1 MQFSKRLVA
10 LGATTAIIISACSGS
25 SATPS
30 PTAAPSS
37 AAPTAAPSS
46 AAPAASASASAA
58 PSASAAAPSAS
69 AVQANLKIGVVT
81 DIGTLND
88 KGYNEYTFKGA
99 QDGAAAIGSAA
110 PQSIVPK
117 DASEYAA
124 DIKQFVDQNYDV
136 IVTVGFNLTNDT
148 VAAAKANPKIHF
160 VGVDQ
165 SPVCV
170 DPTGKPDPTF
180 ACKGDAKTV
189 LPNYTSLYFAEDQA
203 GYLAGIVA
211 AYASKN
217 NVIGAIGG
225 TTLCA
230 PCVRY
235 IQGYDM
241 GAKSVK
247 STITVKAAYVTND
260 FSAAAF
266 NDPAGGKAFASTFIS
281 TNKPDVLFQ
290 VAGKTGNGV
299 LEAACKAGIY
309 GIGVDVDQWTS
320 LNAANDPTYGCIIT
334 SAEKH
339 VESATSQA
347 IQEIAAGTLQAG
359 DVLNNAANDG
369 IGASDFH
376 DKASMFGPEVTQ
388 ALSTALAAMKA
399 GTLQT
404 CPAGSACGNPKAP
417 LP

>member
-1 MQFSKRLVA
+1 MEECALQLSKRLIA
-10 LGATTAIIISACSGS
+10 LGASSAILISACGGA
-25 SATPS
+25 SATPA
-30 PTAAPSS
+30 PTSAPT

-46 AAPAASASASAA
+46 AAPSMAESMAPTAA
-58 PSASAAAPSAS
+58 PSPT

-99 QDGAAAIGSAA
+99 EDGAKAIGSAE

-124 DIKQFVDQNYDV
+124 DIAQFVNQKYDI
-136 IVTVGFNLTNDT
+136 IVTVGFNLTTDT
-148 VAAAKANPKIHF
+148 VTAAKANPSIRF

-170 DPTGKPDPTF
+170 DPQGNPDPTF

-211 AYASKN
+211 AYASQSGS
-217 NVIGAIGG
+217 IGAIGG

-241 GAKSVK
+241 GAKSIK
-247 STITVKAAYVTND
+247 STIKVTAAYVTND

-266 NDPAGGKAFASTFIS
+266 NDPIGGKAFATTFIS

-299 LEAACKAGIY
+299 LEAACQAKIY
-309 GIGVDVDQWTS
+309 GIGVDVDQYVS

-347 IQEIAAGTLQAG
+347 IQEIAAGTLSAG
-359 DVLNNAANDG
+359 DVLFNAANDG
-369 IGASDFH
+369 IGASPFH

-388 ALSTALAAMKA
+388 ALDTALAGMKA
-399 GTLQT
+399 GTLKT
-404 CPAGSACGNPKAP
+404 CPDTGCGDATVP

>member
-1 MQFSKRLVA
+1 MEEHPLQFSKRLFA
-10 LGATTAIIISACSGS
+10 LGATTAILISACGGA

-30 PTAAPSS
+30 AAPTVAPSSAAPSMVESAAPSS
-37 AAPTAAPSS
+37 AAPSMAPS
-46 AAPAASASASAA
+46 PT
-58 PSASAAAPSAS
+58 

-99 QDGAAAIGSAA
+99 EDGAKAIGSAE

-124 DIKQFVDQNYDV
+124 DIQQFVDQKYDI
-136 IVTVGFNLTNDT
+136 IVTVGFNLTTDT
-148 VAAAKANPKIHF
+148 VTAAKANPSIRF

-170 DPTGKPDPTF
+170 DEQGNPDSTF

-217 NVIGAIGG
+217 NTIGAIGG

-241 GAKSVK
+241 GAKSIK
-247 STITVKAAYVTND
+247 SDITVKAAYVTND

-299 LEAACKAGIY
+299 LEAACQANIY
-309 GIGVDVDQWTS
+309 GIGVDVDQYVS

-347 IQEIAAGTLQAG
+347 IQEIAAGTLSAG
-359 DVLNNAANDG
+359 DVLFSAANDG
-369 IGASDFH
+369 IGVSDFH

-388 ALSTALAAMKA
+388 ALDTALAAMKA
-399 GTLQT
+399 GTLKT
-404 CPAGSACGNPKAP
+404 CPDTGCGDASVP

>member
-1 MQFSKRLVA
+1 MRSPFRGAAALAALALAVA
-10 LGATTAIIISACSGS
+10 ACSSGAT
-25 SATPS
+25 P
-30 PTAAPSS
+30 
-37 AAPTAAPSS
+37 APTAAPTPPPTAPPTE
-46 AAPAASASASAA
+46 AAMSPSPSEASMA
-58 PSASAAAPSAS
+58 PHSD
-69 AVQANLKIGVVT
+69 LKIGVVT

-99 QDGAAAIGSAA
+99 EDGATSIGAAE

-124 DIKQFVDQNYDV
+124 DIQQFVAQGYNI

-148 VAAAKANPKIHF
+148 VAAAKANPSINF

-170 DPTGKPDPTF
+170 DEQGNPDTTF
-180 ACKGDAKTV
+180 TCAGDAKTV

-211 AYASKN
+211 AYASQN
-217 NVIGAIGG
+217 NTIGAIGG

-247 STITVKAAYVTND
+247 ADITVKAAYVTND

-266 NDPAGGKAFASTFIS
+266 NDPAGGKAFANTFIS

-299 LEAACKAGIY
+299 LEAACAANIY
-309 GIGVDVDQWTS
+309 GIGVDVDQYVS

-339 VESATSQA
+339 VESATKQA
-347 IQEIAAGTLQAG
+347 IEGIAAGNLAAG
-359 DVLNNAANDG
+359 DVLFDASNDG

-376 DKASMFGPEVTQ
+376 DKASMFGAEV
-388 ALSTALAAMKA
+388 STALDTALAGMKA

-404 CPAGSACGNPKAP
+404 CPNPGCGDATVA

>member
-1 MQFSKRLVA
+1 MRSPIRGAAAFAALALAVA
-10 LGATTAIIISACSGS
+10 ACSSGAT
-25 SATPS
+25 P
-30 PTAAPSS
+30 
-37 AAPTAAPSS
+37 APTAAPTPAPTE
-46 AAPAASASASAA
+46 AAPTEAMSPSPSEASVA
-58 PSASAAAPSAS
+58 PSSD
-69 AVQANLKIGVVT
+69 LKIGVVT

-99 QDGAAAIGSAA
+99 QDGATSIGAAD

-124 DIKQFVDQNYDV
+124 DIQQFVDQSYNI

-148 VAAAKANPKIHF
+148 VAAAKANPSINF

-170 DPTGKPDPTF
+170 DAEGNPDTTF
-180 ACKGDAKTV
+180 ACAGDAKTL

-211 AYASKN
+211 ASASQN
-217 NVIGAIGG
+217 NTIGAIGG

-235 IQGYDM
+235 IQGYAM

-247 STITVKAAYVTND
+247 PDITVKAAYVTND

-266 NDPAGGKAFASTFIS
+266 NDPAGGKAFALTFIS

-299 LEAACKAGIY
+299 LEAACQQKIY
-309 GIGVDVDQWTS
+309 GIGVDVDQYVS

-339 VESATSQA
+339 VESATKQA
-347 IQEIAAGTLQAG
+347 IEEISAGTLAAG
-359 DVLNNAANDG
+359 DVLFDASNDG

-376 DKASMFGPEVTQ
+376 DKASMFGADVTT
-388 ALSTALAAMKA
+388 ALDTALAGMKD
-399 GTLQT
+399 GSLKT
-404 CPAGSACGNPKAP
+404 CPDPGCGDASVP

>member
-1 MQFSKRLVA
+1 MRTRSLGLTLAAGLSIFVA
-10 LGATTAIIISACSGS
+10 ACSSGAATTAPSG
-25 SATPS
+25 APS
-30 PTAAPSS
+30 VAAPSV
-37 AAPTAAPSS
+37 APSVAAPSVE
-46 AAPAASASASAA
+46 ASVA
-58 PSASAAAPSAS
+58 PSESAAAQST
-69 AVQANLKIGVVT
+69 LKIGVVT

-88 KGYNEYTFKGA
+88 KGYNEYSFKGA
-99 QDGAAAIGSAA
+99 VDGAAAIGAPA
-110 PQSIVPK
+110 PQSTVPK

-124 DIKQFVDQNYDV
+124 DIQAFVDQKYDV
-136 IVTVGFNLTNDT
+136 IVTVGFNMTGDT
-148 VAAAKANPKIHF
+148 VKAAKANPTIHF

-170 DPTGKPDPTF
+170 DEQGNADSTF

-211 AYASKN
+211 AYASK
-217 NVIGAIGG
+217 VGSIGAIGG

-235 IQGYDM
+235 IQGYEL

-247 STITVKAAYVTND
+247 ADIKVKSAYVTSD

-266 NDPAGGKAFASTFIS
+266 NDPAGGKAFGQTFIKA
-281 TNKPDVLFQ
+281 NKADVLFQ

-299 LEAACKAGIY
+299 LEAACAAKIY

-320 LNAANDPTYGCIIT
+320 IGAPGNACIIT

-339 VESATSQA
+339 VESAVNQA
-347 IQEIAAGTLQAG
+347 ITGIAGSSLAAG
-359 DVLNNAANDG
+359 DVLYNAANDG
-369 IGASDFH
+369 IGVSDFH
-376 DKASMFGPEVTQ
+376 DKASLFGPEVK
-388 ALSTALAAMKA
+388 TALDAALAGMKD
-399 GTLQT
+399 GSLKT
-404 CPAGSACGNPKAP
+404 CPDTDCGVYTP
-417 LP
+417 